1 MLKLVRLHAA
11 YVCGFQLSKI
21 LMISLVGLNHTGGHN
36 YIAFPGIF
44 TQRARF
50 ASSAVELPCA
60 RVCVSMNVCLPF
72 AFYLRNM
79 TSTHGTP
86 MCVCVGVG
94 GMCMCAC
101 SNVKP
106 DKPQIYLLWQ
116 KCVSY
121 SPGAWANWRGAE
133 ASSSSSLYYLWAPM
147 VLLPWRSSKTMMQ
160 CPAHCCS
167 NTITVFQQHLGLS
180 LEILNALRIAS

>member
-86 MCVCVGVG
+86 MCVWVLG
-94 GMCMCAC
+94 GCAC
-101 SNVKP
+101 VRVRMSNQTNPRFICCGRSVCHIHRELGQTDGEP
-106 DKPQIYLLWQ
+106 RPRPRPACIIYGHRWCCCL
-116 KCVSY
+116 
-121 SPGAWANWRGAE
+121 GAAAR
-133 ASSSSSLYYLWAPM
+133 
-147 VLLPWRSSKTMMQ
+147 Q
-160 CPAHCCS
+160 
-167 NTITVFQQHLGLS
+167 
-180 LEILNALRIAS
+180 